1 MGSVGST
8 LDVFWVDFAKSQTPF
23 CKGILDLQTGSVRG
37 SISPALLSL
46 DDPES
51 ESCTIFGKVRVGHN
65 SLSAGINRHVVGG
78 ASPLQERRQRL
89 HSGLE
94 SCRRHRE
101 VLVEA

>member
-51 ESCTIFGKVRVGHN
+51 ESCTIFGKVRVAHN
-65 SLSAGINRHVVGG
+65 TLANLGNPPCPPPLLPSDLNIGGGICFCFGDR
-78 ASPLQERRQRL
+78 
-89 HSGLE
+89 
-94 SCRRHRE
+94 
-101 VLVEA
+101 